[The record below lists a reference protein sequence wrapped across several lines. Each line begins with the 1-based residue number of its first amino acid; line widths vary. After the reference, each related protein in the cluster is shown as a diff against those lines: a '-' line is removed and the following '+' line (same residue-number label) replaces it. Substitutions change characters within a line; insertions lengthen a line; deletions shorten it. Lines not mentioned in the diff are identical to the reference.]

1 MHDAVMYTILPFYR
15 WNKFKKLMTLLKNMF
30 DLDITIPMT
39 WKSWSAN
46 EQNQDI
52 WTLQN
57 TYFYSM
63 ILVNV
68 EVVTQRK
75 KIVCIVVGS
84 TSTYF

>member
-1 MHDAVMYTILPFYR
+1 
-15 WNKFKKLMTLLKNMF
+15 MF
-30 DLDITIPMT
+30 DIVIPMT

-75 KIVCIVVGS
+75 KNCVYSCRYYKYILLMQIEW
-84 TSTYF
+84 

>member
-1 MHDAVMYTILPFYR
+1 MNT
-15 WNKFKKLMTLLKNMF
+15 
-30 DLDITIPMT
+30 
-39 WKSWSAN
+39 S
-46 EQNQDI
+46 
-52 WTLQN
+52 N

-84 TSTYF
+84 TSTTYF